1 MTLAFESAATLAGK
15 IHDGQISSRELTD
28 YYIGRIERFD
38 GPLNAVPVR
47 DFDRARDAADAA
59 DAAMAAGRSL
69 GPLHGLPMTIKESF
83 NIAGLPTTWGH
94 PALKDNVDRTDAA
107 GDVLRPVH
115 DWFAE
120 GFDTPDLIE
129 AKALLG
135 TLETV

>member
-1 MTLAFESAATLAGK
+1 MEMRRPYYLALATECHMAAARFAEAGERLDEALAIVAKTGECW
-15 IHDGQISSRELTD
+15 SEAEL
-28 YYIGRIERFD
+28 IRLRGE
-38 GPLNAVPVR
+38 LE
-47 DFDRARDAADAA
+47 ARDDVAAAEASLHQALEIARQQGAKSWELRAA
-59 DAAMAAGRSL
+59 VSLARLWHRLDRS
-69 GPLHGLPMTIKESF
+69 
-83 NIAGLPTTWGH
+83 
-94 PALKDNVDRTDAA
+94 DAA